1 MNEPLPQ
8 YREARLI
15 DAVAI
20 FDFIRPFVDARQL
33 LPRSE
38 QQLLALTRH
47 GFIAEVDG
55 ELTGF
60 AAIEVYSRKL
70 AEVQCLAVAES
81 MQGRGV
87 GRRLVDLCIERAVE
101 LGVGEL
107 MAISASEK
115 FLTGCGFHYSLPD
128 QKKALFV
135 QPQRLGETDQAATVT
150 AASLWHDHMDTMR
163 WPPRDA
169 HLIETIDAHAAGEP
183 LRVLLRGAPLVVGK
197 TMMEKRRY
205 AEEHIDDLRR
215 ALMWEPRGHADMYG
229 ALMTA
234 PTTDDGDLGVLFL
247 HNDGFSTMCGHGVI
261 ALGTVLWETGMTSDT
276 EIRLDTPAGRVHVTL
291 DVDGQ
296 RAQRVSFV
304 NVPAFV
310 DRLDHQVDIP
320 GLGEIS
326 IDVAFGGAYYA
337 FCDAATVGLKLDADN
352 TRSIIQLGRTIKQ
365 TLQADA
371 SFSLRHPNHVDLGFL
386 YGVIFVSSPVK
397 PSSHS
402 RHACVFANGELDR
415 SPTGTGV
422 SARAA
427 ILSQR
432 GELATGKMI
441 AIEGVCNEVFDVE
454 VLDAEVIEE
463 LEITGLRTSVST
475 RVGGAAYLTGRCQWV
490 RRDNDPLRDGILLR

>member
-1 MNEPLPQ
+1 MNEPLPI
-8 YREARLI
+8 YREARLV
-15 DAVAI
+15 DARAI
-20 FDFIRPFVDARQL
+20 LDFIQPFVEARQL

-38 QQLLALTRH
+38 QQLRALTRH
-47 GFIAEVDG
+47 GFIAEFDG
-55 ELTGF
+55 QITGF
-60 AAIEVYSRKL
+60 SAIEVYSRKL
-70 AEVQCLAVAES
+70 AEVQCLAVAAE

-87 GRRLVDLCIERAVE
+87 GRRLVDLCIERSVE

-107 MAISASEK
+107 MAISASEG

-135 QPQRLGETDQAATVT
+135 QPQRLGEIDQAATVT

-169 HLIETIDAHAAGEP
+169 QLTETIDAHAAGEP
-183 LRVLLRGAPLVVGK
+183 LRVLLRGAPLAVGK
-197 TMMEKRRY
+197 TMLEKRRY

-261 ALGTVLWETGMTSDT
+261 ALGTVLWETGMTSQT
-276 EIRLDTPAGRVHVTL
+276 EIRLDTPAGRVHVNL

-296 RAQRVSFV
+296 RATRVSFV

-310 DRLDHQVDIP
+310 DRLDHEVTVP
-320 GLGEIS
+320 GIGSLS
-326 IDVAFGGAYYA
+326 VDVAFGGAYYA
-337 FCDAATVGLKLDADN
+337 FCDAQAVGLELDAN
-352 TRSIIQLGRTIKQ
+352 NAQAITQLGRVIKQ
-365 TLQADA
+365 TLIADPE
-371 SFSLRHPNHVDLGFL
+371 FCLQHPQHDDLGFL
-386 YGVIFVSSPVK
+386 YGVIFVSRAKDSTH
-397 PSSHS
+397 HS

-427 ILSQR
+427 ILSRR
-432 GELATGKMI
+432 GQLSERQKI
-441 AIEGVCNEVFDVE
+441 EIEGVSGEVFDVE
-454 VLDAEVIEE
+454 VIELLDAG
-463 LEITGLRTSVST
+463 GLDRAAST